1 MGRVLCSG
9 VAPLARKLGT
19 YEDLL
24 AYPEDA
30 RVELIHG
37 SVVTAPAP
45 LPQHSNAQRFL
56 SRKVGG
62 PFHDD
67 DGFGGPGGWWIFP
80 EVDVRL
86 NLHNVVRPDL
96 AGWRRERLADP
107 ATLRPIDVVPDW
119 ICEILSP
126 TSVSRDRVEK
136 SNLYAEAGVGFYWLV
151 DPEARILEAY
161 ALKEGG
167 WLRVGAY
174 DETATVRIAP
184 FEEIEL
190 AVGRLFLPIAQ
201 PPDADAGDAP
211 TE

>member
-1 MGRVLCSG
+1 M
-9 VAPLARKLGT
+9 APLAKKLCT

-45 LPQHSNAQRFL
+45 LPRHSNAQRFL
-56 SRKVGG
+56 SREVGG

-126 TSVSRDRVEK
+126 TSVSRDRVDK
-136 SNLYAEAGVGFYWLV
+136 RALYAETGVAYYWLV
-151 DPEARILEAY
+151 DPEARTLEAHT
-161 ALKEGG
+161 LEGDT
-167 WLRVGAY
+167 WLLSGSY
-174 DETATVRIAP
+174 DESASARIAP
-184 FEEIEL
+184 FEEVEL
-190 AVGRLFLPIAQ
+190 AIGRLFLPRVEQ
-201 PPDADAGDAP
+201 PAEPESEA
-211 TE
+211 T

>member
-1 MGRVLCSG
+1 M
-9 VAPLARKLGT
+9 APLAKKLAT

-37 SVVTAPAP
+37 SIVTAPAP
-45 LPQHSNAQRFL
+45 LPRHAKAQGSLRSF
-56 SRKVGG
+56 VGG
-62 PFHDD
+62 PYDDD

-107 ATLRPIDVVPDW
+107 GALRPIDVVPDW

-136 SNLYAEAGVGFYWLV
+136 RALYAESGVAHYWLV
-151 DPEARILEAY
+151 DPEARTLEAQR
-161 ALKEGG
+161 LEGDSWILTG
-167 WLRVGAY
+167 SY
-174 DETATVRIAP
+174 DDTATARIAP
-184 FEEIEL
+184 FEEVEL
-190 AVGRLFLPIAQ
+190 AVGRLFLPRVVE
-201 PPDADAGDAP
+201 PEEGCADEE
-211 TE
+211 T